1 MLAGVIVLS
10 WITVSPAATFKD
22 ALGRTVT
29 LKTPPKRIVSMA
41 PSLTE
46 ILYYLGLEDR
56 IAGVT
61 QFSYYPPEA
70 AQKPN
75 VGSYI
80 NLNAEKIVSLNPDL
94 AIGTKDGNKPTTV
107 RLLEQA
113 GIPVYIVNPRNI
125 EDVISMISHF
135 FEQGQAQSE
144 MRIRLQDG
152 SYRWFQNHMK
162 LIRDSEDRPLEI
174 IGYLMDVHRTKE
186 AELALQRREARLAHA
201 QKLTHVGNWDRDLAS
216 TEERWSSEIYRIFG
230 YAPHSFTPSERR
242 MLKSVHPDDRQ
253 MFQSNMRQGLA
264 TREKFN
270 FEFRV
275 RRSNADVR
283 FVLALNEVVR
293 DRKGDAV
300 SLLGTLQDV
309 TERRLAEAQ
318 LKRNHEELRRL
329 ADHIQSARE
338 DERISVAREIHDE
351 MAQSLTA
358 QKIDLVRLRSR
369 LPDDDTYLTGLSGDI
384 LQSINQ
390 TIHSV
395 QRILTELRPA
405 LLDDL
410 GLLAAIEWQVDQ
422 FQQRTEMQCQLS
434 LPDEEPALTQ
444 KERTALFRIMQE
456 SLSNILRHSNATKM
470 CLELRVK
477 GHWLL
482 MNISDNGIG
491 LSEIDVLDSKSFGLM
506 GMRERAHIFGG
517 SVNIE
522 GEFGKGTTVSTRIPL
537 KKHMN

>member
-1 MLAGVIVLS
+1 
-10 WITVSPAATFKD
+10 
-22 ALGRTVT
+22 
-29 LKTPPKRIVSMA
+29 
-41 PSLTE
+41 
-46 ILYYLGLEDR
+46 
-56 IAGVT
+56 
-61 QFSYYPPEA
+61 
-70 AQKPN
+70 
-75 VGSYI
+75 
-80 NLNAEKIVSLNPDL
+80 
-94 AIGTKDGNKPTTV
+94 
-107 RLLEQA
+107 
-113 GIPVYIVNPRNI
+113 
-125 EDVISMISHF
+125 
-135 FEQGQAQSE
+135 
-144 MRIRLQDG
+144 
-152 SYRWFQNHMK
+152 
-162 LIRDSEDRPLEI
+162 
-174 IGYLMDVHRTKE
+174 
-186 AELALQRREARLAHA
+186 
-201 QKLTHVGNWDRDLAS
+201 
-216 TEERWSSEIYRIFG
+216 
-230 YAPHSFTPSERR
+230 
-242 MLKSVHPDDRQ
+242 
-253 MFQSNMRQGLA
+253 MRQGLA

-283 FVLALNEVVR
+283 FVMALNEVVR
-293 DRKGDAV
+293 DRKGEAV

-369 LPDDDTYLTGLSGDI
+369 LPEDDTYLTGLSGDI
-384 LQSINQ
+384 LQSIDQ

-434 LPDEEPALTQ
+434 LPDEEPVLTH

-482 MNISDNGIG
+482 MKISDNGIG
-491 LSEIDVLDSKSFGLM
+491 VSEIDVLDSKSFGLM

-522 GEFGKGTTVSTRIPL
+522 GDFGKGTTVSTRIPL

>member
-1 MLAGVIVLS
+1 ML
-10 WITVSPAATFKD
+10 
-22 ALGRTVT
+22 
-29 LKTPPKRIVSMA
+29 
-41 PSLTE
+41 
-46 ILYYLGLEDR
+46 
-56 IAGVT
+56 
-61 QFSYYPPEA
+61 
-70 AQKPN
+70 
-75 VGSYI
+75 
-80 NLNAEKIVSLNPDL
+80 
-94 AIGTKDGNKPTTV
+94 
-107 RLLEQA
+107 
-113 GIPVYIVNPRNI
+113 
-125 EDVISMISHF
+125 
-135 FEQGQAQSE
+135 QS
-144 MRIRLQDG
+144 R
-152 SYRWFQNHMK
+152 
-162 LIRDSEDRPLEI
+162 
-174 IGYLMDVHRTKE
+174 V
-186 AELALQRREARLAHA
+186 
-201 QKLTHVGNWDRDLAS
+201 
-216 TEERWSSEIYRIFG
+216 
-230 YAPHSFTPSERR
+230 
-242 MLKSVHPDDRQ
+242 
-253 MFQSNMRQGLA
+253 RQGLG
-264 TREKFN
+264 TSEKFD

-275 RRSNADVR
+275 RRSNAEVR
-283 FVLALNEVVR
+283 FVMALNEVVR
-293 DRKGDAV
+293 DRKGEAL

-309 TERRLAEAQ
+309 TEHRLAEAQ

-369 LPDDDTYLTGLSGDI
+369 LPEDDTYLTGLSGDI

-434 LPDEEPALTQ
+434 LPDEEPVLTH

-456 SLSNILRHSNATKM
+456 SLSNILRHSNATQM
-470 CLELRVK
+470 HLELTVE